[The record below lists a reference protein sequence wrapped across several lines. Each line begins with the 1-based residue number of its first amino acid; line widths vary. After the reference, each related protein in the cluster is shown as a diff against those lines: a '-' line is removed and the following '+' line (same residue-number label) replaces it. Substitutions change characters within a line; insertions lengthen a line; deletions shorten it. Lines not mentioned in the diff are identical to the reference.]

1 VLPVTGRHAGRAH
14 APRSWARPLFLL
26 AIVMVAVACGGSTR
40 PSVTPET
47 EPTFDPAVTAP
58 AFASSSLPVDG
69 PPVATV
75 DGAPIT
81 RQEWADRVNLI
92 RFRYGRE
99 LADLKARVASGE
111 VTQQAASD
119 RLTGLA
125 SDAAEAE
132 SIAVDDLIDL
142 ALQRRLAG
150 EQRLTVTTAEV
161 DAAEAAEAGGDA
173 AFESELAKVLSET
186 AYRRNLE
193 AEVLA
198 GKLREEIIRQ
208 ATSQSGQQV
217 KLSEIVLRAPLDP
230 DIADTG
236 AVRASHIVY
245 SPNDDW
251 VNAPGIPMEDPAWA
265 AAQDAADATIA
276 VLGAI
281 TDPAAR
287 TQRFAELAR
296 SESDEPQTAAEG
308 GDMGWVTADELV
320 PATAEALLSTPHE
333 PGDVIGPVQTE
344 WGIEVLLYV
353 DRRPPLEERVS
364 DIRQRLAEPDADFAA
379 IAREESDGETA
390 ADGGVRDWM
399 APFEADPAI
408 AGQLAAA
415 TPGQIIGPVTQD
427 VGVVFY
433 RVDARETRTLSP
445 EQLESLGESAFE
457 AWYGP
462 RLDAAIDSGLV
473 VRAEEAP

>member
-1 VLPVTGRHAGRAH
+1 
-14 APRSWARPLFLL
+14 
-26 AIVMVAVACGGSTR
+26 
-40 PSVTPET
+40 
-47 EPTFDPAVTAP
+47 
-58 AFASSSLPVDG
+58 
-69 PPVATV
+69 
-75 DGAPIT
+75 
-81 RQEWADRVNLI
+81 
-92 RFRYGRE
+92 
-99 LADLKARVASGE
+99 
-111 VTQQAASD
+111 
-119 RLTGLA
+119 
-125 SDAAEAE
+125 
-132 SIAVDDLIDL
+132 
-142 ALQRRLAG
+142 
-150 EQRLTVTTAEV
+150 
-161 DAAEAAEAGGDA
+161 
-173 AFESELAKVLSET
+173 
-186 AYRRNLE
+186 
-193 AEVLA
+193 
-198 GKLREEIIRQ
+198 
-208 ATSQSGQQV
+208 
-217 KLSEIVLRAPLDP
+217 
-230 DIADTG
+230 
-236 AVRASHIVY
+236 VY

-364 DIRQRLAEPDADFAA
+364 DI
-379 IAREESDGETA
+379 
-390 ADGGVRDWM
+390 GGVRDWM

>member
-1 VLPVTGRHAGRAH
+1 MTSCDL
-14 APRSWARPLFLL
+14 
-26 AIVMVAVACGGSTR
+26 
-40 PSVTPET
+40 
-47 EPTFDPAVTAP
+47 
-58 AFASSSLPVDG
+58 
-69 PPVATV
+69 
-75 DGAPIT
+75 GA
-81 RQEWADRVNLI
+81 A
-92 RFRYGRE
+92 
-99 LADLKARVASGE
+99 
-111 VTQQAASD
+111 
-119 RLTGLA
+119 
-125 SDAAEAE
+125 
-132 SIAVDDLIDL
+132 
-142 ALQRRLAG
+142 RRLAG

-161 DAAEAAEAGGDA
+161 EMRPRRRRAAAMRAFGVRACQGAQRDGVPAA
-173 AFESELAKVLSET
+173 
-186 AYRRNLE
+186 NLE
-193 AEVLA
+193 ARSSQA
-198 GKLREEIIRQ
+198 SCAKEIIRQ

-251 VNAPGIPMEDPAWA
+251 VNAPRHPDGGSRVGGRPGRGRRDHRRARRDHRP
-265 AAQDAADATIA
+265 
-276 VLGAI
+276 GG
-281 TDPAAR
+281 R

-462 RLDAAIDSGLV
+462 RLMQPSIRASSCVPKRPPDPPCAHGLTS
-473 VRAEEAP
+473 PL